1 MIRDGTPTIGGPARP
16 AVLRARPMS
25 LPAFPPLRVALTVDM
40 EPDCPPFLWT
50 WRGVTEGAPR
60 LLDLFAREAIPVTW
74 FTTGDTA
81 RLHPQAVEA
90 IVAGGHELG
99 CHGIS
104 HQRFDWMSRESAAHE
119 IGDSVRRL
127 RGFAEVTSF
136 RAPYLRFPGHYL
148 DLLAAEGFKLD
159 SSQAKYKRDVPGAEN
174 APGLIRI
181 PASITS
187 SALRIPRII
196 REFFLGR
203 LADPVVLFV
212 HPWEFVDFTRT
223 DLRYDCRFRTG
234 QPALDALA
242 SVIGF
247 FKARGATFTTMRDL
261 GVAGVGVPTAALAPA
276 AGAAGRP

>member
-1 MIRDGTPTIGGPARP
+1 
-16 AVLRARPMS
+16 MS
-25 LPAFPPLRVALTVDM
+25 TTTTKPLRVALTVDM

-60 LLDLFAREAIPVTW
+60 LLDLFERQAIPVTW

-81 RLHPQAVEA
+81 RLHPQSVEA
-90 IVAGGHELG
+90 IVKAGHELG

-119 IGDSVRRL
+119 IVESTRRL
-127 RGFAEVTSF
+127 REFAPVTSF

-148 DLLAAEGFKLD
+148 DLLEAEGFALD
-159 SSQAKYKRDVPGAEN
+159 SSQAKYKRDVPGVEN
-174 APGLIRI
+174 ARNLVRV

-187 SALRIPRII
+187 SALRIPKII

-223 DLRYDCRFRTG
+223 TLRYDCRFRTG
-234 QPALDALA
+234 QPALDALG

-247 FKARGATFTTMRDL
+247 FKARGAEFTTMRDL
-261 GVAGVGVPTAALAPA
+261 GVAGATADQAAAGNTAAK
-276 AGAAGRP
+276 AGAMTDARR